1 MCLTSF
7 CNVGHRRAVDRQPH
21 TFVLLQLMYRPLCLL
36 DSLRAATVRLV
47 STQQVTVVTPD
58 SVHPEAC
65 VFSQVKAERH
75 VDGEAT
81 IEDLQ
86 HRTVKHIKEEHHE
99 EEVIQDP
106 SKAGKKAQ

>member
-1 MCLTSF
+1 M
-7 CNVGHRRAVDRQPH
+7 
-21 TFVLLQLMYRPLCLL
+21 
-36 DSLRAATVRLV
+36 
-47 STQQVTVVTPD
+47 VTPD

-65 VFSQVKAERH
+65 LFSQVKAERH